1 MCVDIPW
8 QPYTCEWRDWAGERL
23 LLAHGVCSCDEG
35 KVIGLAGRRDGF
47 VGVFDSGVG
56 GISVLR
62 SLVEELPH
70 EDFRFFGDSA
80 NAPYGEKTEGQVLE
94 LSCGIV
100 KRFVDEGAKAIVIA
114 CNTATSVA
122 APTLRAAYPD
132 VPIVGI
138 EPALKPA
145 ARALPHGRILVMATE
160 VTLRL
165 EKYHELVRA
174 WGGECEVVPVPCP
187 GLAAR
192 IERGD
197 LDSPDVLEML
207 GRYVGAHAGH
217 VDGVVLG
224 CTHYPFVRRQI
235 AEVLGPDVR
244 FFDGGAG
251 TARQLGARLADTG
264 LLADRDRSGRVE
276 FASSLDTPEE
286 LALYERFF
294 SLSC

>member
-1 MCVDIPW
+1 M
-8 QPYTCEWRDWAGERL
+8 RMG
-23 LLAHGVCSCDEG
+23 
-35 KVIGLAGRRDGF
+35 GF
-47 VGVFDSGVG
+47 VGVLDSGVG

-62 SLVEELPH
+62 SLVEELPQ

-80 NAPYGEKTEGQVLE
+80 NAPYGEKAEDEVFVLTR
-94 LSCGIV
+94 SIV
-100 KRFVDEGAKAIVIA
+100 ERFLADGAKAVVIA

-122 APTLRAAYPD
+122 AARLRAAHPA

-145 ARALPHGRILVMATE
+145 AKALPHGRILVMATE

-165 EKYHELVRA
+165 EKYHELARA
-174 WGGECEVVPVPCP
+174 WGGGCEVISVPCP

-192 IERGD
+192 IEQGD
-197 LDSPDVLEML
+197 LDAPDLTAMIR
-207 GRYVGAHAGH
+207 GFVGAYAGT
-217 VDGVVLG
+217 VDAVVLG

-235 AEVLGPDVR
+235 AEVVGQGVR

-251 TARQLGARLADTG
+251 TARQLRKRLAEEG
-264 LLADRDRSGRVE
+264 LLFSRDRVGHVD

-286 LALYERFF
+286 IALYGRFF
-294 SLSC
+294 SLPL

>member
-1 MCVDIPW
+1 MSK
-8 QPYTCEWRDWAGERL
+8 E
-23 LLAHGVCSCDEG
+23 
-35 KVIGLAGRRDGF
+35 RDGF

-62 SLVEELPH
+62 ALVAELPH
-70 EDFRFFGDSA
+70 EDFLFFGDSA
-80 NAPYGEKTEGQVLE
+80 NAPYGEKTEAQVLD
-94 LSCGIV
+94 LSRDIAE
-100 KRFVDEGAKAIVIA
+100 RLIAEGAKAIVIA

-122 APTLRAAYPD
+122 ASTLRSAHPD

-145 ARALPHGRILVMATE
+145 ARALPHGTILVMATE

-165 EKYHELVRA
+165 EKYHELVRT

-192 IERGD
+192 IELGD
-197 LDSPDVLEML
+197 LDAPDLREML
-207 GRYVGAHAGH
+207 EGCVGSYAGK

-224 CTHYPFVRRQI
+224 CTHYPFVRRRI
-235 AEVLGPDVR
+235 AEVLGADVR

-251 TARQLGARLADTG
+251 TARQLRARLADAG
-264 LLADRDRSGRVE
+264 LLSGRDRPGRVE

>member
-1 MCVDIPW
+1 M
-8 QPYTCEWRDWAGERL
+8 GERS
-23 LLAHGVCSCDEG
+23 G
-35 KVIGLAGRRDGF
+35 GF
-47 VGVFDSGVG
+47 VGVFDSGLG

-62 SLVEELPH
+62 ALVAELPH
-70 EDFRFFGDSA
+70 EDFRYFGDSA
-80 NAPYGEKTEGQVLE
+80 NAPYGEKAEAQVLE
-94 LSCGIV
+94 LSRDIV
-100 KRFVDEGAKAIVIA
+100 ERFLANGAKAIVIA
-114 CNTATSVA
+114 CNTATSA
-122 APTLRAAYPD
+122 AAATLRAAHPD

-145 ARALPHGRILVMATE
+145 ARAFPRGRILVMATE
-160 VTLRL
+160 MTLHL
-165 EKYHELVRA
+165 DKYHDLARA

-192 IERGD
+192 IEHGD
-197 LDSPDVLEML
+197 LDAPDVLEML

>member
-1 MCVDIPW
+1 MS
-8 QPYTCEWRDWAGERL
+8 E
-23 LLAHGVCSCDEG
+23 
-35 KVIGLAGRRDGF
+35 RRDGF

-62 SLVEELPH
+62 ALVAELPH

-80 NAPYGEKTEGQVLE
+80 NAPYGEKTEAQVLD
-94 LSCGIV
+94 LSRSIV
-100 KRFVDEGAKAIVIA
+100 EDLVARGAKAIVIA

-122 APTLRAAYPD
+122 AATLRAAYPD

-145 ARALPHGRILVMATE
+145 ARALPHGRVLVMATE

-174 WGGECEVVPVPCP
+174 WGGECEVIPVPCP

-192 IERGD
+192 IERGSLDAPD
-197 LDSPDVLEML
+197 LAEMIA
-207 GRYVGAHAGH
+207 GYVGAYAGK

-224 CTHYPFVRRQI
+224 CTHYPFVRGLI
-235 AEVLGPDVR
+235 AEALGAGVR

-251 TARQLGARLADTG
+251 TARQLRARLTDAG
-264 LLADRDRSGRVE
+264 LLADRNRPGCVE

-286 LALYERFF
+286 LALYRRFF
-294 SLSC
+294 SFKI

>member
-1 MCVDIPW
+1 M
-8 QPYTCEWRDWAGERL
+8 GE
-23 LLAHGVCSCDEG
+23 
-35 KVIGLAGRRDGF
+35 KRDGF

-62 SLVEELPH
+62 SLVAELPH

-80 NAPYGEKTEGQVLE
+80 NAPYGEKTEAQVLDF
-94 LSCGIV
+94 SRAIV
-100 KRFVDEGAKAIVIA
+100 ERFLADGAKAIVIA
-114 CNTATSVA
+114 CNTATSASA
-122 APTLRAAYPD
+122 ATLRAAHPD

-165 EKYHELVRA
+165 DKYHELARA
-174 WGGECEVVPVPCP
+174 WGGECEVISVPCP

-192 IERGD
+192 IERGKLNAPD
-197 LDSPDVLEML
+197 LTEMIR
-207 GRYVGAHAGH
+207 GFVGEYAGS
-217 VDGVVLG
+217 VDAVVLG
-224 CTHYPFVRRQI
+224 CTHYPFVRSQI
-235 AEVLGPDVR
+235 AKVLGPNVR

-251 TARQLGARLADTG
+251 TARQLRARLDAEG
-264 LLADRDRSGRVE
+264 LLALREREGRVE

-286 LALYERFF
+286 LELYRRFF
-294 SLSC
+294 ALRI

>member
-1 MCVDIPW
+1 M
-8 QPYTCEWRDWAGERL
+8 A
-23 LLAHGVCSCDEG
+23 EG
-35 KVIGLAGRRDGF
+35 RGGF
-47 VGVFDSGVG
+47 IGVFDSGVG

-62 SLVEELPH
+62 SLVAELPH

-80 NAPYGEKTEGQVLE
+80 NAPYGEKTEGRVLE
-94 LSCGIV
+94 LSRDIV
-100 KRFVDEGAKAIVIA
+100 ERFLADGAKAIVIA
-114 CNTATSVA
+114 CNTATSVSA
-122 APTLRAAYPD
+122 ATLRAAHPD

-145 ARALPHGRILVMATE
+145 ARALPHGTVLVMATA

-165 EKYHELVRA
+165 EKYHELVRT
-174 WGGECEVVPVPCP
+174 WGGECEVIPVPCP

-192 IERGD
+192 IELGNLDAPD
-197 LDSPDVLEML
+197 LREMIE
-207 GRYVGAHAGH
+207 GYVGAYAGK

-224 CTHYPFVRRQI
+224 CTHYPFVRHII
-235 AEVLGPDVR
+235 AEVLGGDVR

-251 TARQLGARLADTG
+251 TARQLRARLADAG
-264 LLADRDRSGRVE
+264 LLADRDLPGRVE

-294 SLSC
+294 SLSR

>member
-1 MCVDIPW
+1 M
-8 QPYTCEWRDWAGERL
+8 
-23 LLAHGVCSCDEG
+23 G
-35 KVIGLAGRRDGF
+35 KKSDGF

-100 KRFVDEGAKAIVIA
+100 ERFVDEGAKAIVIA

-122 APTLRAAYPD
+122 APTLPD

-145 ARALPHGRILVMATE
+145 AHALPHGRILVMATE

-197 LDSPDVLEML
+197 LDAPDVLEML
-207 GRYVGAHAGH
+207 GRYVGAYAGH

-235 AEVLGPDVR
+235 AEVLGSGVR

-251 TARQLGARLADTG
+251 TARQLGARLAASD
-264 LLADRDRSGRVE
+264 LLADRDRPGGVE

-294 SLSC
+294 LLSC

>member
-1 MCVDIPW
+1 M
-8 QPYTCEWRDWAGERL
+8 
-23 LLAHGVCSCDEG
+23 G
-35 KVIGLAGRRDGF
+35 KQSDGF

-62 SLVEELPH
+62 ALVAELPH

-80 NAPYGEKTEGQVLE
+80 NAPYGEKTEERVLE
-94 LSCGIV
+94 LSRGIV
-100 KRFVDEGAKAIVIA
+100 EGLLADGAKAIVIA

-122 APTLRAAYPD
+122 AEALRSSYAD

-145 ARALPHGRILVMATE
+145 ARALPHGRVLVMATE

-165 EKYHELVRA
+165 EKYHELVCA
-174 WGGECEVVPVPCP
+174 WGGECDVVPVPCP

-192 IERGD
+192 IERGN
-197 LDSPDVLEML
+197 LDAPDVREMIA
-207 GRYVGAHAGH
+207 GYVGSYTGA

-224 CTHYPFVRRQI
+224 CTHYPFVRRLI
-235 AEVLGPDVR
+235 ADVLGPGVR
-244 FFDGGAG
+244 FFDGGTG
-251 TARQLGARLADTG
+251 TARQLRVRLTDVG
-264 LLADRDRSGRVE
+264 LLASRERPGRVE

-286 LALYERFF
+286 LALYESFF
-294 SLSC
+294 SLPC

>member
-1 MCVDIPW
+1 MD
-8 QPYTCEWRDWAGERL
+8 QR
-23 LLAHGVCSCDEG
+23 S
-35 KVIGLAGRRDGF
+35 DGF

-62 SLVEELPH
+62 ALVGELPH

-80 NAPYGEKTEGQVLE
+80 NAPYGEKTEARVLD
-94 LSCGIV
+94 LSRDIT
-100 KRFVDEGAKAIVIA
+100 EHLLAAGAKAIVIA

-122 APTLRAAYPD
+122 AATLRAAYPD

-145 ARALPHGRILVMATE
+145 ARALPKGRILVMATE

-192 IERGD
+192 IEHGNLDGSD
-197 LDSPDVLEML
+197 LVEMIE
-207 GRYVGAHAGH
+207 GYVGAYAGK

-235 AEVLGPDVR
+235 AGVVGEGVR

-251 TARQLGARLADTG
+251 TARQLRARLTETDM
-264 LLADRDRSGRVE
+264 LAKSEQPGRVE
-276 FASSLDTPEE
+276 FSSSLDTPEE

-294 SLSC
+294 SLQM

>member
-1 MCVDIPW
+1 M
-8 QPYTCEWRDWAGERL
+8 
-23 LLAHGVCSCDEG
+23 G
-35 KVIGLAGRRDGF
+35 KKSDGF

-62 SLVEELPH
+62 ALVAELPH

-80 NAPYGEKTEGQVLE
+80 NAPYGEKTEERVLE
-94 LSCGIV
+94 LSRGIV
-100 KRFVDEGAKAIVIA
+100 EGLLADGAKAIVIA

-122 APTLRAAYPD
+122 AEALRSSYAD

-145 ARALPHGRILVMATE
+145 ARALPHGRVLVMATE

-174 WGGECEVVPVPCP
+174 WGGECDVVPVPCP

-192 IERGD
+192 IERGN
-197 LDSPDVLEML
+197 LDAPDVREMIA
-207 GRYVGAHAGH
+207 GYVGSYTGA

-224 CTHYPFVRRQI
+224 CTHYPFVRRLI
-235 AEVLGPDVR
+235 ADVLGPGVR
-244 FFDGGAG
+244 FFDGGTG
-251 TARQLGARLADTG
+251 TARQLRVRLTDVG
-264 LLADRDRSGRVE
+264 LLASRERPGRVE

-286 LALYERFF
+286 LALYESFF
-294 SLSC
+294 SLPC

>member
-1 MCVDIPW
+1 MA
-8 QPYTCEWRDWAGERL
+8 AG
-23 LLAHGVCSCDEG
+23 
-35 KVIGLAGRRDGF
+35 RDGF

-62 SLVEELPH
+62 ALVAELPH

-80 NAPYGEKTEGQVLE
+80 NAPYGEKPAEQVLA
-94 LSCGIV
+94 LSRGIAED
-100 KRFVDEGAKAIVIA
+100 FLAAGAKAIVIA

-122 APTLRAAYPD
+122 AARLRAEHPD

-145 ARALPHGRILVMATE
+145 AEAAVDAGTQQRILVMATE
-160 VTLRL
+160 MTLRL
-165 EKYHELVRA
+165 DKYHELARA
-174 WGGECEVVPVPCP
+174 CAGDSEVISVPCP

-197 LDSPDVLEML
+197 LDAPDLMEML
-207 GRYVGAHAGH
+207 QGLVGRYAGR
-217 VDGVVLG
+217 VDSVVLG

-235 AEVLGPDVR
+235 ASVVGEGVR

-251 TARQLGARLADTG
+251 TARQLRTRLTEEG
-264 LLADRDRSGRVE
+264 LLAERARPGRVE
-276 FASSLDTPEE
+276 LASSLDTPEE
-286 LALYERFF
+286 LALYRSF
-294 SLSC
+294 LTLAP

>member
-1 MCVDIPW
+1 MSK
-8 QPYTCEWRDWAGERL
+8 E
-23 LLAHGVCSCDEG
+23 
-35 KVIGLAGRRDGF
+35 RDGF

-62 SLVEELPH
+62 ALVAELPH

-80 NAPYGEKTEGQVLE
+80 NAPYGEKTEDQVLD
-94 LSCGIV
+94 LSRDIAE
-100 KRFVDEGAKAIVIA
+100 RLIAEGAKAIVIA

-122 APTLRAAYPD
+122 AKTLRAAHPD

-145 ARALPHGRILVMATE
+145 ARALPHGTVLVMATE

-165 EKYHELVRA
+165 EKYRELVRA
-174 WGGECEVVPVPCP
+174 WGGECEVIPVPCP

-197 LDSPDVLEML
+197 LDGADLAAMLE
-207 GRYVGAHAGH
+207 GYVGAYAGK

-224 CTHYPFVRRQI
+224 CTHYPFVRRRI
-235 AEVLGPDVR
+235 AEILGADVR

-251 TARQLGARLADTG
+251 TARQLRVRLTDAG
-264 LLADRDRSGRVE
+264 LLAGRDRPGRVE

>member
-1 MCVDIPW
+1 MSK
-8 QPYTCEWRDWAGERL
+8 E
-23 LLAHGVCSCDEG
+23 
-35 KVIGLAGRRDGF
+35 RDGF

-62 SLVEELPH
+62 ALVAELPH
-70 EDFRFFGDSA
+70 EDFLFFGDSA
-80 NAPYGEKTEGQVLE
+80 NAPYGEKTEAQVLD
-94 LSCGIV
+94 LSRDIAE
-100 KRFVDEGAKAIVIA
+100 RLIAEGAKAIVIA

-122 APTLRAAYPD
+122 ASTLRSAHPD

-145 ARALPHGRILVMATE
+145 ARALPHGTILVMATE

-165 EKYHELVRA
+165 EKYHELVRT

-197 LDSPDVLEML
+197 LDAPDLREML
-207 GRYVGAHAGH
+207 EGYVGSYAGK

-224 CTHYPFVRRQI
+224 CTHYPFVRRRI
-235 AEVLGPDVR
+235 AEVLGADVR

-251 TARQLGARLADTG
+251 TARQLRARLADAG
-264 LLADRDRSGRVE
+264 LLSGRDRPGRVE